1 MLPVYIKDDEI
12 NKFFNEP
19 NWKSAHT
26 LFQQDTIHNMSV
38 IKDGQIYQI
47 VGTVVNN
54 KPHTAS
60 IQVDTG
66 GNILHF
72 SCDCQYVKTDELA
85 CGHIGALLLKFY
97 GLEAS
102 EIPYSFNQKGNYLE
116 KIQEIQ
122 SRQEEKYL
130 KEQVI
135 KTSELIEKYK
145 NSDQN
150 KHLPLDKNVRLIPE
164 VRCSFDRLYLS
175 YKIAGQRSYAIKSIP
190 TLVSH
195 IKNHRTIVYGN
206 GLTTNH
212 DAKYFDESSLKQISF
227 IKEYYQ
233 GNLDDERTL
242 KITADNIDDFFMTHF
257 NNLDININF
266 ITIDLKNIA
275 LEIKK
280 DDDYTTITLKKPEGI
295 IIIGHQYIYYF
306 DYLTMNRYS
315 LEFSQALRP
324 LLTYMDNH
332 TLTIPNDKLSLFS
345 KYIIDTVLPY
355 VDFLGDE
362 IDEYLPM
369 DISLLI
375 YVDLNISNELS
386 VTLDFR
392 DDQGNSILE
401 DPSELVLPL
410 KLDHVISVLNN
421 YLEYDDITRMY
432 YLYNEEDIYEFIT
445 HVLPDLNQDCEVYIS
460 EEIKLMNKPKNMNL
474 NIGVRLKND
483 LLEIDFN
490 SINVDKDEIKDILF
504 AYHSKKNYHRLKSGE
519 FINLND
525 TSIKDLDS
533 LFNDLNVKYDEIHD
547 GKIEIDKYH
556 SLYLNNFI
564 NTSSLQFNRNDHFK
578 KLISHIEKINM
589 QDIKVPENYQ
599 SILRDYQVTGFK
611 WLKTIAEYGFG
622 GILADDMGLG
632 KTLQVMTLIEE
643 SMSPD
648 HVSLVVAPATL
659 IYNWQDE
666 IHKFSKNLKV
676 LCVSGNL
683 EQRKKQIRSISDYD
697 VIITSYDYIRR
708 DFELY
713 HDIQFTYF
721 ILDEAQYIKNQ
732 STKNA
737 QAVKAIRS
745 VHRFALTGTPI
756 ENSLAELWS
765 IFDFLMPHYLY
776 NYSYFKKTYEIPIVR
791 NGDEGKQSKLKKMV
805 EPFILRRTKKEV
817 LNELPDKIERNTLIS
832 FTPEEE
838 KTYLANLS
846 LINQE
851 LQKAIQVNSVDKIQI
866 LAMMTRLRQLCCD
879 QRIIYDHIIE
889 PSSKMRA
896 CINIIENAKENNQK
910 VLLFSSFTTSLDL
923 IEIELR
929 KRDISYYVLTGATN
943 KIKRHQLVNAFQK
956 DKTTVFLISLKA
968 GGTGLNL
975 TSASTVIHF
984 DPWWNMSAQN
994 QATDRAYRI
1003 GQTNNVQVYKLI
1015 MKNSI
1020 EEKIQQ
1026 LQEQKQDLSNM
1037 FIENNSGSIAKMS
1050 TQDIIDLFK

>member
-1 MLPVYIKDDEI
+1 MYIKDDEI
-12 NKFFNEP
+12 NKYFNEP

-26 LFQQDTIHNMSV
+26 LFQQETIHNMSV
-38 IKDGQIYQI
+38 IKEGQIYQI
-47 VGTVVNN
+47 VGTVVNH

-66 GNILHF
+66 GNILEF
-72 SCDCQYVKTDELA
+72 SCDCQYVKPNELA
-85 CGHIGALLLKFY
+85 CGHVGALLLKFY

-102 EIPYSFNQKGNYLE
+102 EIPYSYNQKGNYLE
-116 KIQEIQ
+116 KLQEIQ
-122 SRQEEKYL
+122 SRQEDRYL
-130 KEQVI
+130 QEQAI
-135 KTSELIEKYK
+135 KTAELIERYK
-145 NSDQN
+145 NSNSDQ
-150 KHLPLDKNVRLIPE
+150 HMSLDKNVRLIPE
-164 VRCSFDRLYLS
+164 VRNNFDRLYLS
-175 YKIAGQRSYAIKSIP
+175 YKIAGQRSYAVKDIPVLIDHIKSHHL
-190 TLVSH
+190 T
-195 IKNHRTIVYGN
+195 VYGN

-212 DAKYFDESSLKQISF
+212 DEQYFDESSLKQISF
-227 IKEYYQ
+227 IKEYYHTD
-233 GNLDDERTL
+233 LDDNRSL
-242 KITADNIDDFFMTHF
+242 KINDDNIDDFFMTHF
-257 NNLDININF
+257 TNLDININF

-275 LEIKK
+275 LEITKE
-280 DDDYTTITLKKPEGI
+280 DDYTTIRLKKPEGI
-295 IIIGHQYIYYF
+295 IFIGKQYIYYF
-306 DYLTMNRYS
+306 DYLTLNRYS
-315 LEFSQALRP
+315 LEYSKALRP
-324 LLTYMDNH
+324 LLLHMENN
-332 TLTIPNDKLSLFS
+332 TLMIPNDKLPLFS

-401 DPSELVLPL
+401 DSSDLVLPL
-410 KLDHVISVLNN
+410 KLDRVIDVLNS
-421 YLEYDDITRMY
+421 YLEYDEITHMY
-432 YLYNEEDIYEFIT
+432 YLYNEADIYEFIT
-445 HVLPDLNQDCEVYIS
+445 NILPDLNNDCEVYIS
-460 EEIKLMNKPKNMNL
+460 EEIKLMNKPKNINL

-483 LLEIDFN
+483 LLEIDMN
-490 SINVDKDEIKDILF
+490 SINVDKNEIKDILF
-504 AYHSKKNYHRLKSGE
+504 AYRSKKNYHRLKSGE
-519 FINLND
+519 FINLSD
-525 TSIKDLDS
+525 TSIKDLDT
-533 LFNDLNVKYDEIHD
+533 LFSDLNIKYDDIQD
-547 GKIEIDKYH
+547 GKIEVDKYH

-564 NTSSLQFNRNDHFK
+564 SSSSLQFNRNDHFK
-578 KLISHIEKINM
+578 KLISHIEKVNM
-589 QDIKVPENYQ
+589 QDIKVPQNYQ
-599 SILRDYQVTGFK
+599 HILRDYQVTGFK
-611 WLKTIAEYGFG
+611 WLKTLSEYGFG

-643 SMSPD
+643 SKNKD
-648 HVSLVVAPATL
+648 NVSLVVAPATL

-666 IHKFSKNLKV
+666 IHKFSKDLQV
-676 LCVSGNL
+676 ICISGNI
-683 EQRKKQIRSISDYD
+683 EQRKKQIHSLKDYD
-697 VIITSYDYIRR
+697 VAITSYDYIRR
-708 DFELY
+708 DFPYYQDLK
-713 HDIQFTYF
+713 FMYF

-737 QAVKAIRS
+737 QAVKAIKS
-745 VHRFALTGTPI
+745 KHRFALTGTPI

-776 NYSYFKKTYEIPIVR
+776 DYSYFKENYEIPIIR
-791 NGDEGKQSKLKKMV
+791 NSDENKQNKLKRMV

-817 LNELPDKIERNTLIS
+817 LHELPDKIERNMIIS

-846 LINQE
+846 MINQE
-851 LQKAIQVNSVDKIQI
+851 LQSAIQVNYVDRIQI

-879 QRIIYDHIIE
+879 QRILYDHVHE
-889 PSSKMRA
+889 PSSKLKA
-896 CINIIENAKENNQK
+896 CINIIENAKENDQK
-910 VLLFSSFTTSLDL
+910 VLLFSSFTSSLDL

-1037 FIENNSGSIAKMS
+1037 FIENNTGSIAQMS
-1050 TQDIIDLFK
+1050 TQDILELFKA